1 MFGYY
6 LDLLVS
12 SHTLRLRRRSFS
24 ESGLSPQAAQGRE
37 RQFRVGQR
45 SDRRQRTQFGHNRP
59 VARRPQFAR

>member
-24 ESGLSPQAAQGRE
+24 ESGLSPQAAQGR
-37 RQFRVGQR
+37 
-45 SDRRQRTQFGHNRP
+45 P
-59 VARRPQFAR
+59 PPFAATSSAA